1 MRWSW
6 RWSTPAAFDEAHRI
20 AQAAMRADP
29 ANEHLVNLVRELRIQ
44 NHWSMKPLW
53 PLQKWGWGASAAMWI
68 GAYRHDA
75 RARRPR
81 PRLGTV
87 RVRLARL
94 RASTAGSGR
103 LSSAASY
110 ERPDSRLAELEA
122 QLLRDPFNT
131 PPAWNTRALLLAAQ
145 DEPTRSTS
153 TTWRARWA
161 ARRRSMNSS
170 AACAAAGATAAREPV
185 KFSVVQGARSADVV
199 SIARPCA
206 GPDKTR
212 FIHIAGMDD
221 LKKSIRLQIIE
232 PFLNPG
238 LFAKFRKKAGGGI
251 LLYGPPGCG
260 KTMLARAV
268 ANECNASFLA
278 IGISEILTMWL
289 GESERNL
296 ALMFEKARAQ
306 KPCVMFFDE
315 LDALAFSRSKASSDT
330 SRKIVN
336 EFLSQLDGFENAN
349 DQVLI
354 LAATNMPWDVD
365 PAMKRPGRF
374 ARQVFVPPPDAVAR
388 ARIIEL
394 ALESVPHGPVD
405 AAAIARMTEQFSG
418 ADVDALVERAKEYV
432 LTEYLETRRER
443 EISQEDLLRAAGELI
458 PTTQDWLRTARNLV
472 KYAGG
477 DDSYRD
483 LERYLKA
490 NKLL

>member
-1 MRWSW
+1 M
-6 RWSTPAAFDEAHRI
+6 AATHQAHPVTQR
-20 AQAAMRADP
+20 DP
-29 ANEHLVNLVRELRIQ
+29 
-44 NHWSMKPLW
+44 
-53 PLQKWGWGASAAMWI
+53 
-68 GAYRHDA
+68 
-75 RARRPR
+75 
-81 PRLGTV
+81 
-87 RVRLARL
+87 
-94 RASTAGSGR
+94 
-103 LSSAASY
+103 
-110 ERPDSRLAELEA
+110 RLAELEV
-122 QLLRDPFNT
+122 QLLRDPLNA
-131 PPAWNTRALLLAAQ
+131 PARLEYARLLLAAD
-145 DEPTRSTS
+145 DE
-153 TTWRARWA
+153 
-161 ARRRSMNSS
+161 S
-170 AACAAAGATAAREPV
+170 AALQQYEVARKLGGTALLEEFEALRAPPPVVPAAREPV
-185 KFSVVQGARSADVV
+185 KLSVVQGTRSAEVV
-199 SIARPCA
+199 SIARPPQVA
-206 GPDKTR
+206 DKTR
-212 FIHIAGMDD
+212 FAHIAGMED
-221 LKKSIRLQIIE
+221 LKKSIRMQIIE
-232 PFLNPG
+232 PFINPG
-238 LFAKFRKKAGGGI
+238 MFAKFRKKAGGGI

-268 ANECNASFLA
+268 ANECNASFLS
-278 IGISEILTMWL
+278 IGISEILTAWL

-315 LDALAFSRSKASSDT
+315 LDALAFARSKASSDT

-336 EFLSQLDGFENAN
+336 EFLAQLDGFEKAN

-374 ARQVFVPPPDAVAR
+374 ARQVFVPPPDAIAR

-394 ALESVPHGPVD
+394 ALDGVPHGSVD
-405 AAAIARMTEQFSG
+405 SAAVARVTEQFSG

-432 LTEYLETRRER
+432 LAEYVETRSER
-443 EISQEDLLRAAGELI
+443 DISQQDLLRAAAELT

>member
-1 MRWSW
+1 MN
-6 RWSTPAAFDEAHRI
+6 D
-20 AQAAMRADP
+20 
-29 ANEHLVNLVRELRIQ
+29 
-44 NHWSMKPLW
+44 
-53 PLQKWGWGASAAMWI
+53 
-68 GAYRHDA
+68 
-75 RARRPR
+75 
-81 PRLGTV
+81 PRL
-87 RVRLARL
+87 
-94 RASTAGSGR
+94 S
-103 LSSAASY
+103 
-110 ERPDSRLAELEA
+110 ELEA

-131 PPAWNTRALLLAAQ
+131 EARLDYARTLL
-145 DEPTRSTS
+145 E
-153 TTWRARWA
+153 
-161 ARRRSMNSS
+161 ARRETDALAQYDLARKHGNSPELPEFE
-170 AACAAAGATAAREPV
+170 ALRAPPPPPREPPPAAREKV
-185 KFSVVQGARSADVV
+185 QLSVVQGARSADIV
-199 SIARPCA
+199 SIARPVA
-206 GPDKTR
+206 VADKTR

-238 LFAKFRKKAGGGI
+238 LFAKFKKKAGGGI

-278 IGISEILTMWL
+278 IGISEILSMWQ

-315 LDALAFSRSKASSDT
+315 LDALAFARSKASSDV

-336 EFLSQLDGFENAN
+336 EFLSQLDGFDNQN

-374 ARQVFVPPPDAVAR
+374 ARQVFVPPPDAAAR

-394 ALESVPHGPVD
+394 AIESVPHGPVD
-405 AAAIARMTEQFSG
+405 VAAIAKATELYSG

-432 LTEYLETRRER
+432 LAEYLETRRER
-443 EISQEDLLRAAGELI
+443 EITQEDLVRAVSELT
-458 PTTQDWLRTARNLV
+458 PTTQDWLRTAKNLV

-483 LERYLKA
+483 LERYLKS

>member
-1 MRWSW
+1 MTEQS
-6 RWSTPAAFDEAHRI
+6 PPGFE
-20 AQAAMRADP
+20 
-29 ANEHLVNLVRELRIQ
+29 
-44 NHWSMKPLW
+44 
-53 PLQKWGWGASAAMWI
+53 
-68 GAYRHDA
+68 
-75 RARRPR
+75 
-81 PRLGTV
+81 
-87 RVRLARL
+87 
-94 RASTAGSGR
+94 
-103 LSSAASY
+103 
-110 ERPDSRLAELEA
+110 ELEA

-131 PPAWNTRALLLAAQ
+131 AARLDYAHRLL
-145 DEPTRSTS
+145 
-153 TTWRARWA
+153 
-161 ARRRSMNSS
+161 ARRRE
-170 AACAAAGATAAREPV
+170 ADALAQYDLARKHGGTPEIPEFEALRAPPPPAPREVPPAVREPV
-185 KFSVVQGARSADVV
+185 KLSVVPGARTAEVV
-199 SIARPCA
+199 SIARPVSVA
-206 GPDKTR
+206 EKTR
-212 FIHIAGMDD
+212 FMHIAGMED

-232 PFLNPG
+232 PFINPG

-278 IGISEILTMWL
+278 IGIAEILSMWQ

-296 ALMFEKARAQ
+296 ALMFDKARAQ

-315 LDALAFSRSKASSDT
+315 LDALAFARSKASSDV

-336 EFLSQLDGFENAN
+336 EFLSQLDGFDNQN

-394 ALESVPHGPVD
+394 ALESVPHDPVD
-405 AAAIARMTEQFSG
+405 VQAIAKVTEQYSG
-418 ADVDALVERAKEYV
+418 ADVEALVERAKEYV
-432 LTEYLETRRER
+432 LTEYLETRHER
-443 EISQEDLLRAAGELI
+443 GISQADLVRAVSELT
-458 PTTQDWLRTARNLV
+458 PSTQDWLRTAKNLV

>member
-1 MRWSW
+1 MN
-6 RWSTPAAFDEAHRI
+6 
-20 AQAAMRADP
+20 DP
-29 ANEHLVNLVRELRIQ
+29 HAPGLE
-44 NHWSMKPLW
+44 
-53 PLQKWGWGASAAMWI
+53 
-68 GAYRHDA
+68 D
-75 RARRPR
+75 
-81 PRLGTV
+81 
-87 RVRLARL
+87 
-94 RASTAGSGR
+94 
-103 LSSAASY
+103 
-110 ERPDSRLAELEA
+110 LEA
-122 QLLRDPFNT
+122 QLLRDPFNH
-131 PPAWNTRALLLAAQ
+131 AVRLAYARALLAVHRDGDALAQYDLVRRQ
-145 DEPTRSTS
+145 DGTPELAEFEVLRATPPKVTS
-153 TTWRARWA
+153 LPP
-161 ARRRSMNSS
+161 
-170 AACAAAGATAAREPV
+170 REPV
-185 KFSVVQGARSADVV
+185 KLHVVSGARSADVV
-199 SIARPCA
+199 SIARPVA
-206 GPDKTR
+206 AADKTR
-212 FIHIAGMDD
+212 FMHIAGMDD

-238 LFAKFRKKAGGGI
+238 LFARFRKKAGGGI

-278 IGISEILTMWL
+278 IGISEILSMWQ

-296 ALMFEKARAQ
+296 ALMFDKARSQ

-315 LDALAFSRSKASSDT
+315 LDALAFARSKASSDV

-336 EFLSQLDGFENAN
+336 EFLSQLDGFDNQNE
-349 DQVLI
+349 QVLI

-388 ARIIEL
+388 TRIIEL
-394 ALESVPHGPVD
+394 ALDSVPHAMVD
-405 AAAIARMTEQFSG
+405 AAAIARVTEQFSG

-432 LTEYLETRRER
+432 LAEYLETRRER
-443 EISQEDLLRAAGELI
+443 EISQEDLARAAQELV

>member
-1 MRWSW
+1 MNDGH
-6 RWSTPAAFDEAHRI
+6 T
-20 AQAAMRADP
+20 
-29 ANEHLVNLVRELRIQ
+29 
-44 NHWSMKPLW
+44 
-53 PLQKWGWGASAAMWI
+53 
-68 GAYRHDA
+68 
-75 RARRPR
+75 
-81 PRLGTV
+81 
-87 RVRLARL
+87 
-94 RASTAGSGR
+94 
-103 LSSAASY
+103 LS
-110 ERPDSRLAELEA
+110 ELEA
-122 QLLRDPFNT
+122 QLLRDPFN
-131 PPAWNTRALLLAAQ
+131 AGVRLEYARALLDAKRPGDALTQYDLAHKQ
-145 DEPTRSTS
+145 
-153 TTWRARWA
+153 
-161 ARRRSMNSS
+161 
-170 AACAAAGATAAREPV
+170 GATPTLEEFEALRAPPPPAPPPAREPV
-185 KFSVVQGARSADVV
+185 KLSVVPGARSAEVV
-199 SIARPCA
+199 SIARPA
-206 GPDKTR
+206 AAAEKTR
-212 FIHIAGMDD
+212 FMHIAGMDD
-221 LKKSIRLQIIE
+221 LKKSIRLQIVE
-232 PFLNPG
+232 PFINPG

-278 IGISEILTMWL
+278 IGISEILTAWL

-296 ALMFEKARAQ
+296 ALMFEKARSQ

-336 EFLSQLDGFENAN
+336 EFLSQLDGFEKGN

-374 ARQVFVPPPDAVAR
+374 ARQVFVPPPDAEAR

-394 ALESVPHGPVD
+394 ALDNVPHGAVD
-405 AAAIARMTEQFSG
+405 TAALAKITEQFSG

-443 EISQEDLLRAAGELI
+443 EISQQDLARAAAELI
-458 PTTQDWLRTARNLV
+458 PSTQDWLRTARNLV

-477 DDSYRD
+477 DDTYRD

-490 NKLL
+490 SKLL

>member
-1 MRWSW
+1 M
-6 RWSTPAAFDEAHRI
+6 TD
-20 AQAAMRADP
+20 
-29 ANEHLVNLVRELRIQ
+29 
-44 NHWSMKPLW
+44 
-53 PLQKWGWGASAAMWI
+53 
-68 GAYRHDA
+68 
-75 RARRPR
+75 
-81 PRLGTV
+81 T
-87 RVRLARL
+87 
-94 RASTAGSGR
+94 TAPG
-103 LSSAASY
+103 L
-110 ERPDSRLAELEA
+110 EDLEA
-122 QLLRDPFNT
+122 KLQRDPFDLT
-131 PPAWNTRALLLAAQ
+131 ARLDYAHRLLAGRREGDALAQ
-145 DEPTRSTS
+145 YDLVRKQGGTPAIPEFEALRSPPPCDTEASPPT
-153 TTWRARWA
+153 
-161 ARRRSMNSS
+161 
-170 AACAAAGATAAREPV
+170 REPV
-185 KFSVVQGARSADVV
+185 KLSIVPGARSADVV
-199 SIARPCA
+199 SIARPIA
-206 GPDKTR
+206 VPEKTR
-212 FIHIAGMDD
+212 FMHIAGMDD
-221 LKKSIRLQIIE
+221 LKKSIRLQIVE

-238 LFAKFRKKAGGGI
+238 LFAKFKKKAGGGI

-278 IGISEILTMWL
+278 IGISEILSTWM

-296 ALMFEKARAQ
+296 ALMFEKARSQ

-315 LDALAFSRSKASSDT
+315 LDALAFARSKASSDT

-336 EFLSQLDGFENAN
+336 EFLSQLDGFDNQNE
-349 DQVLI
+349 QVLI

-405 AAAIARMTEQFSG
+405 APAIARATEQFSG

-443 EISQEDLLRAAGELI
+443 EITQTDLARAAEELV
-458 PTTQDWLRTARNLV
+458 PTTQDWLRTAKNLV

>member
-1 MRWSW
+1 M
-6 RWSTPAAFDEAHRI
+6 
-20 AQAAMRADP
+20 
-29 ANEHLVNLVRELRIQ
+29 NEQSL
-44 NHWSMKPLW
+44 
-53 PLQKWGWGASAAMWI
+53 
-68 GAYRHDA
+68 DA
-75 RARRPR
+75 
-81 PRLGTV
+81 
-87 RVRLARL
+87 
-94 RASTAGSGR
+94 
-103 LSSAASY
+103 
-110 ERPDSRLAELEA
+110 LEA
-122 QLLRDPFNT
+122 QLLRDPFN
-131 PPAWNTRALLLAAQ
+131 PAVRLDYARALL
-145 DEPTRSTS
+145 
-153 TTWRARWA
+153 
-161 ARRRSMNSS
+161 ARRRPADALAQYDLVRKQGGTADLPEFEALRAPPPEVAVLPPRESTP
-170 AACAAAGATAAREPV
+170 ATREKV
-185 KFSVVQGARSADVV
+185 QLSVVPGARSAEVV
-199 SIARPCA
+199 SIARPVA
-206 GPDKTR
+206 VPDKTR
-212 FIHIAGMDD
+212 FIHIAGMED
-221 LKKSIRLQIIE
+221 LKKTIRLQIIE
-232 PFLNPG
+232 PFINPG

-278 IGISEILTMWL
+278 IGISEILSMWQ

-296 ALMFEKARAQ
+296 ALMFDKARAQ

-315 LDALAFSRSKASSDT
+315 LDALAFARSKASSDV

-336 EFLSQLDGFENAN
+336 EFLSQLDGFDNQNE
-349 DQVLI
+349 QVLI

-374 ARQVFVPPPDAVAR
+374 ARQVFVPPPDVAAR

-394 ALESVPHGPVD
+394 ALESVPHGPVEVG
-405 AAAIARMTEQFSG
+405 AIANATEQFSG

-443 EISQEDLLRAAGELI
+443 DITQQDLARAAGELV

-490 NKLL
+490 HKLL

>member
-1 MRWSW
+1 M
-6 RWSTPAAFDEAHRI
+6 
-20 AQAAMRADP
+20 
-29 ANEHLVNLVRELRIQ
+29 N
-44 NHWSMKPLW
+44 
-53 PLQKWGWGASAAMWI
+53 
-68 GAYRHDA
+68 
-75 RARRPR
+75 
-81 PRLGTV
+81 
-87 RVRLARL
+87 
-94 RASTAGSGR
+94 
-103 LSSAASY
+103 
-110 ERPDSRLAELEA
+110 DSHPPSLAELEA
-122 QLLRDPFNT
+122 QLLRDPFNHAT
-131 PPAWNTRALLLAAQ
+131 RLAYARALLSAGREPDALTQYDLARKAGTTPAL
-145 DEPTRSTS
+145 DEFERL
-153 TTWRARWA
+153 RAPA
-161 ARRRSMNSS
+161 PPPV
-170 AACAAAGATAAREPV
+170 REPV
-185 KFSVVQGARSADVV
+185 KLSVVQGARSADVV
-199 SIARPCA
+199 SIARSVA
-206 GPDKTR
+206 TPDKTR

-221 LKKSIRLQIIE
+221 LKKSIRMQIIE
-232 PFLNPG
+232 PFINPG

-278 IGISEILTMWL
+278 IGISEILTAWL

-349 DQVLI
+349 EQVLI

-374 ARQVFVPPPDAVAR
+374 ARQVFVPPPDAAAR

-394 ALESVPHGPVD
+394 ALESVPHAPVD
-405 AAAIARMTEQFSG
+405 IAAIAKVTEQFSG

-432 LTEYLETRRER
+432 ITEYLETRRER
-443 EISQEDLLRAAGELI
+443 EISQDDLRRAAEELV

>member
-1 MRWSW
+1 
-6 RWSTPAAFDEAHRI
+6 
-20 AQAAMRADP
+20 
-29 ANEHLVNLVRELRIQ
+29 VN
-44 NHWSMKPLW
+44 
-53 PLQKWGWGASAAMWI
+53 
-68 GAYRHDA
+68 
-75 RARRPR
+75 
-81 PRLGTV
+81 T
-87 RVRLARL
+87 
-94 RASTAGSGR
+94 
-103 LSSAASY
+103 
-110 ERPDSRLAELEA
+110 LAEFEA
-122 QLLRDPFNT
+122 RLLRDPFN
-131 PPAWNTRALLLAAQ
+131 AALRFEYARALLTAERPDDALAQYDLARKQ
-145 DEPTRSTS
+145 GAAVDEQLERLRNPTPPP
-153 TTWRARWA
+153 
-161 ARRRSMNSS
+161 
-170 AACAAAGATAAREPV
+170 AREPV
-185 KFSVVQGARSADVV
+185 KLSVVAGARGAEVV
-199 SIARPCA
+199 SIARPA
-206 GPDKTR
+206 IAPDKTR
-212 FIHIAGMDD
+212 FMHIAGMDD

-232 PFLNPG
+232 PFINPG
-238 LFAKFRKKAGGGI
+238 LFARFRKKAGGGI

-278 IGISEILTMWL
+278 IGISEILTAWL

-296 ALMFEKARAQ
+296 ALMFEKARSQ

-336 EFLSQLDGFENAN
+336 EFLSQLDGFEKAN

-394 ALESVPHGPVD
+394 ALDSVPHGPVD
-405 AAAIARMTEQFSG
+405 PAAVAAVTGQFSG
-418 ADVDALVERAKEYV
+418 ADVDALVERAKEFV
-432 LTEYLETRRER
+432 LTEYLETRQER
-443 EISQEDLLRAAGELI
+443 DITQADLMRAASELV
-458 PTTQDWLRTARNLV
+458 PSTQDWLRTARNLV

-477 DDSYRD
+477 DDTYRD

>member
-1 MRWSW
+1 M
-6 RWSTPAAFDEAHRI
+6 TD
-20 AQAAMRADP
+20 
-29 ANEHLVNLVRELRIQ
+29 
-44 NHWSMKPLW
+44 
-53 PLQKWGWGASAAMWI
+53 
-68 GAYRHDA
+68 
-75 RARRPR
+75 
-81 PRLGTV
+81 T
-87 RVRLARL
+87 
-94 RASTAGSGR
+94 TAPG
-103 LSSAASY
+103 L
-110 ERPDSRLAELEA
+110 EDLEA
-122 QLLRDPFNT
+122 KLQRDPFDLT
-131 PPAWNTRALLLAAQ
+131 ARLDYAHRLLAGRREGDALAQ
-145 DEPTRSTS
+145 YDLVRKQGGTPAIPEFEALRSPPPCDTEASPPT
-153 TTWRARWA
+153 
-161 ARRRSMNSS
+161 
-170 AACAAAGATAAREPV
+170 REPV
-185 KFSVVQGARSADVV
+185 KLSIVPGARSADVV
-199 SIARPCA
+199 SIARPVA
-206 GPDKTR
+206 VPEKTR

-221 LKKSIRLQIIE
+221 LKKSIRLQIVE

-238 LFAKFRKKAGGGI
+238 LFAKFKKKAGGGI

-278 IGISEILTMWL
+278 IGISEILSTWM

-296 ALMFEKARAQ
+296 ALMFEKARSQ

-315 LDALAFSRSKASSDT
+315 LDALAFARSKASSDT

-336 EFLSQLDGFENAN
+336 EFLSQLDGFDNQNE
-349 DQVLI
+349 QVLI

-405 AAAIARMTEQFSG
+405 APAIARVTEQFSG

-443 EISQEDLLRAAGELI
+443 EITQTDLARAAEELV
-458 PTTQDWLRTARNLV
+458 PTTQDWLRTAKNLV

>member
-1 MRWSW
+1 MNDD
-6 RWSTPAAFDEAHRI
+6 TPTLND
-20 AQAAMRADP
+20 
-29 ANEHLVNLVRELRIQ
+29 
-44 NHWSMKPLW
+44 
-53 PLQKWGWGASAAMWI
+53 
-68 GAYRHDA
+68 
-75 RARRPR
+75 
-81 PRLGTV
+81 
-87 RVRLARL
+87 
-94 RASTAGSGR
+94 
-103 LSSAASY
+103 
-110 ERPDSRLAELEA
+110 LEA
-122 QLLRDPFNT
+122 QLLRDPFNQAT
-131 PPAWNTRALLLAAQ
+131 RLAYARALLVAGREPDALAQ
-145 DEPTRSTS
+145 YDL
-153 TTWRARWA
+153 ARK
-161 ARRRSMNSS
+161 
-170 AACAAAGATAAREPV
+170 AGAPAMDEFEKLRAPPPPPPREPV
-185 KFSVVQGARSADVV
+185 KLSVVQGARSAEVV
-199 SIARPCA
+199 SIARPA
-206 GPDKTR
+206 AAPDKTR
-212 FIHIAGMDD
+212 FMHIAGMDD

-232 PFLNPG
+232 PFINPG

-268 ANECNASFLA
+268 ANECNASFMP
-278 IGISEILTMWL
+278 IGISEILSMWQ

-315 LDALAFSRSKASSDT
+315 LDALAFARSKASSDV

-336 EFLSQLDGFENAN
+336 EFLSQLDGFDSAN

-374 ARQVFVPPPDAVAR
+374 ARQVFVPPPDVTAR

-405 AAAIARMTEQFSG
+405 AAAIAKVTEQYSG

-443 EISQEDLLRAAGELI
+443 EITQDDLVRAAGELL

>member
-1 MRWSW
+1 MNS
-6 RWSTPAAFDEAHRI
+6 P
-20 AQAAMRADP
+20 
-29 ANEHLVNLVRELRIQ
+29 
-44 NHWSMKPLW
+44 
-53 PLQKWGWGASAAMWI
+53 SA
-68 GAYRHDA
+68 
-75 RARRPR
+75 
-81 PRLGTV
+81 
-87 RVRLARL
+87 
-94 RASTAGSGR
+94 
-103 LSSAASY
+103 
-110 ERPDSRLAELEA
+110 LAEFEA
-122 QLLRDPFNT
+122 RLLRDPFDNVT
-131 PPAWNTRALLLAAQ
+131 RLAYARALLAASRETDALAQYDLARKANATPPL
-145 DEPTRSTS
+145 DEFERLRAPPPAPTTP
-153 TTWRARWA
+153 
-161 ARRRSMNSS
+161 
-170 AACAAAGATAAREPV
+170 REPV
-185 KFSVVQGARSADVV
+185 KLTVVPGARSAEVV
-199 SIARPCA
+199 SIARPVA
-206 GPDKTR
+206 VADKTR

-232 PFLNPG
+232 PFINPG

-278 IGISEILTMWL
+278 IGISEILSMWQ

-296 ALMFEKARAQ
+296 ALMFDKARSQ

-315 LDALAFSRSKASSDT
+315 LDALAFARSKASSDV

-336 EFLSQLDGFENAN
+336 EFLSQLDGFDSAN

-388 ARIIEL
+388 TRIIEL
-394 ALESVPHGPVD
+394 ALESVPHGTVD
-405 AAAIARMTEQFSG
+405 AAAIARATEQFSG

-443 EISQEDLLRAAGELI
+443 EITQEDLGRAAAELV

-477 DDSYRD
+477 DDTYRD

>member
-1 MRWSW
+1 MS
-6 RWSTPAAFDEAHRI
+6 SPD
-20 AQAAMRADP
+20 
-29 ANEHLVNLVRELRIQ
+29 
-44 NHWSMKPLW
+44 
-53 PLQKWGWGASAAMWI
+53 
-68 GAYRHDA
+68 
-75 RARRPR
+75 
-81 PRLGTV
+81 PRLV
-87 RVRLARL
+87 
-94 RASTAGSGR
+94 
-103 LSSAASY
+103 
-110 ERPDSRLAELEA
+110 ELEA
-122 QLLRDPFNT
+122 QLLSEPLNVVARIEYARMLLSAHNERAALQQYDVARKLGSTPALEEFESLRAPAPLPPSP
-131 PPAWNTRALLLAAQ
+131 PPA
-145 DEPTRSTS
+145 
-153 TTWRARWA
+153 
-161 ARRRSMNSS
+161 
-170 AACAAAGATAAREPV
+170 ATREPV
-185 KFSVVQGARSADVV
+185 RLSVVQGARSAEVV
-199 SIARPCA
+199 SIARPTA
-206 GPDKTR
+206 VPDKTR
-212 FIHIAGMDD
+212 FMHIAGMED
-221 LKKSIRLQIIE
+221 LKKSIRMQIIE

-268 ANECNASFLA
+268 ANECNATFLS
-278 IGISEILTMWL
+278 IGIAEILTSWL

-374 ARQVFVPPPDAVAR
+374 ARQVFVPPPDLLAR
-388 ARIIEL
+388 ARIVEL
-394 ALESVPHGPVD
+394 ALEGVPHGAVEPLAV
-405 AAAIARMTEQFSG
+405 AKATEQFSG

-432 LTEYLETRRER
+432 LTEFLETRRER
-443 EISQEDLLRAAGELI
+443 EISQADLLRAATDLT
-458 PTTQDWLRTARNLV
+458 PSTLDWLRTARNLV

-483 LERYLKA
+483 LERYLKS

>member
-1 MRWSW
+1 MNDS
-6 RWSTPAAFDEAHRI
+6 ST
-20 AQAAMRADP
+20 
-29 ANEHLVNLVRELRIQ
+29 
-44 NHWSMKPLW
+44 
-53 PLQKWGWGASAAMWI
+53 
-68 GAYRHDA
+68 
-75 RARRPR
+75 
-81 PRLGTV
+81 
-87 RVRLARL
+87 
-94 RASTAGSGR
+94 
-103 LSSAASY
+103 
-110 ERPDSRLAELEA
+110 LAEFEA
-122 QLLRDPFNT
+122 RLLRDPFDNV
-131 PPAWNTRALLLAAQ
+131 ARLAYARALLAASRETDALAQYDLARKANATPPL
-145 DEPTRSTS
+145 DEFERLRAPPPPPTTP
-153 TTWRARWA
+153 
-161 ARRRSMNSS
+161 
-170 AACAAAGATAAREPV
+170 REPV
-185 KFSVVQGARSADVV
+185 KLTVVPSARSAEVV
-199 SIARPCA
+199 SIARPVA
-206 GPDKTR
+206 VADKTR

-232 PFLNPG
+232 PFINPG

-278 IGISEILTMWL
+278 IGISEILSMWQ

-296 ALMFEKARAQ
+296 ALMFDKARSQ

-315 LDALAFSRSKASSDT
+315 LDALAFARSKASSDV

-336 EFLSQLDGFENAN
+336 EFLSQLDGFDSAN

-388 ARIIEL
+388 TRIIEL
-394 ALESVPHGPVD
+394 ALESVPHGTVD
-405 AAAIARMTEQFSG
+405 AAAIARATEQFSG

-443 EISQEDLLRAAGELI
+443 EIMQEDLVRAAAELV

>member
-1 MRWSW
+1 MND
-6 RWSTPAAFDEAHRI
+6 T
-20 AQAAMRADP
+20 
-29 ANEHLVNLVRELRIQ
+29 
-44 NHWSMKPLW
+44 K
-53 PLQKWGWGASAAMWI
+53 
-68 GAYRHDA
+68 
-75 RARRPR
+75 
-81 PRLGTV
+81 
-87 RVRLARL
+87 
-94 RASTAGSGR
+94 
-103 LSSAASY
+103 
-110 ERPDSRLAELEA
+110 SRLAELEA
-122 QLLRDPFNT
+122 RLLRDPLN
-131 PPAWNTRALLLAAQ
+131 AGARMEYARLLLSVN
-145 DEPTRSTS
+145 DEPAALEQYDVARKLGGTPELPEFERL
-153 TTWRARWA
+153 RAPPPPPEPPPP
-161 ARRRSMNSS
+161 
-170 AACAAAGATAAREPV
+170 REPV
-185 KFSVVQGARSADVV
+185 KLSVVQGARGAEVV
-199 SIARPCA
+199 SIARPVSA
-206 GPDKTR
+206 PDKTR
-212 FIHIAGMDD
+212 FMHIAGMDD

-278 IGISEILTMWL
+278 IGISEVLSMWQ

-296 ALMFEKARAQ
+296 SLMFEKARSQ

-349 DQVLI
+349 EQVLI

-374 ARQVFVPPPDAVAR
+374 ARQVFVPPPDAAAR
-388 ARIIEL
+388 ARITEL

-405 AAAIARMTEQFSG
+405 IAAIAQMTGLYSG

-443 EISQEDLLRAAGELI
+443 EITQQDLVRAAGELV

>member
-1 MRWSW
+1 MNDLD
-6 RWSTPAAFDEAHRI
+6 PPVL
-20 AQAAMRADP
+20 AD
-29 ANEHLVNLVRELRIQ
+29 
-44 NHWSMKPLW
+44 
-53 PLQKWGWGASAAMWI
+53 
-68 GAYRHDA
+68 
-75 RARRPR
+75 
-81 PRLGTV
+81 
-87 RVRLARL
+87 
-94 RASTAGSGR
+94 
-103 LSSAASY
+103 
-110 ERPDSRLAELEA
+110 LEA
-122 QLLRDPFNT
+122 QLLRDPFNSD
-131 PPAWNTRALLLAAQ
+131 ARLDYARALLSAGRAVEALAQYDLVRKQGNTPQLREFEAL
-145 DEPTRSTS
+145 
-153 TTWRARWA
+153 RAPPPAPPREVQPA
-161 ARRRSMNSS
+161 P
-170 AACAAAGATAAREPV
+170 REPV
-185 KFSVVQGARSADVV
+185 KLSVVPGARSAEVI
-199 SIARPCA
+199 SIARPVSV
-206 GPDKTR
+206 PDKTR
-212 FIHIAGMDD
+212 FMHIAGMED

-238 LFAKFRKKAGGGI
+238 LFARFRKKAGGGI

-278 IGISEILTMWL
+278 IGISEILSMWQ

-315 LDALAFSRSKASSDT
+315 LDALAFARSKASSDV

-336 EFLSQLDGFENAN
+336 EFLSQLDGFDNQNE
-349 DQVLI
+349 QVLI

-374 ARQVFVPPPDAVAR
+374 ARQVFVPPPDVMAR

-394 ALESVPHGPVD
+394 ALESVPHDPVD
-405 AAAIARMTEQFSG
+405 AQAIAQVTEQYSG

-432 LTEYLETRRER
+432 LSEYLETRRER
-443 EISQEDLLRAAGELI
+443 AITQEDLARAVSELT
-458 PTTQDWLRTARNLV
+458 PTTRDWLRTAKNLV

-490 NKLL
+490 NKLI

>member
-1 MRWSW
+1 M
-6 RWSTPAAFDEAHRI
+6 T
-20 AQAAMRADP
+20 
-29 ANEHLVNLVRELRIQ
+29 
-44 NHWSMKPLW
+44 
-53 PLQKWGWGASAAMWI
+53 
-68 GAYRHDA
+68 
-75 RARRPR
+75 
-81 PRLGTV
+81 T
-87 RVRLARL
+87 
-94 RASTAGSGR
+94 
-103 LSSAASY
+103 
-110 ERPDSRLAELEA
+110 LAEFEA
-122 QLLRDPFNT
+122 RLLRDPFDNAT
-131 PPAWNTRALLLAAQ
+131 RVEYARALL
-145 DEPTRSTS
+145 
-153 TTWRARWA
+153 
-161 ARRRSMNSS
+161 
-170 AACAAAGATAAREPV
+170 AAGRDSDALAQYDLARKANATGPLDEFERLRAPPPPATPREPV
-185 KFSVVQGARSADVV
+185 KLTVVPGARSAEVV
-199 SIARPCA
+199 SIARPVA
-206 GPDKTR
+206 VPDKTR

-278 IGISEILTMWL
+278 IGISEILSMWQ

-296 ALMFEKARAQ
+296 ALMFDKARSQ

-315 LDALAFSRSKASSDT
+315 LDALAFARSKASSDV

-336 EFLSQLDGFENAN
+336 EFLSQLDGFDSAN

-388 ARIIEL
+388 TRIIEL
-394 ALESVPHGPVD
+394 ALESVPHGAVD
-405 AAAIARMTEQFSG
+405 AAAIARITEQFSG

-443 EISQEDLLRAAGELI
+443 EISQEDLVRAASELV

>member
-1 MRWSW
+1 MND
-6 RWSTPAAFDEAHRI
+6 T
-20 AQAAMRADP
+20 
-29 ANEHLVNLVRELRIQ
+29 
-44 NHWSMKPLW
+44 NHP
-53 PLQKWGWGASAAMWI
+53 G
-68 GAYRHDA
+68 
-75 RARRPR
+75 
-81 PRLGTV
+81 
-87 RVRLARL
+87 
-94 RASTAGSGR
+94 
-103 LSSAASY
+103 
-110 ERPDSRLAELEA
+110 LAELEA
-122 QLLRDPFNT
+122 RLLREPFDT
-131 PPAWNTRALLLAAQ
+131 ALRLDYARALLAATRPADALAQYDLARKHGNTPELPEFEALRAPLAPPPQ
-145 DEPTRSTS
+145 EPPR
-153 TTWRARWA
+153 
-161 ARRRSMNSS
+161 
-170 AACAAAGATAAREPV
+170 AAREKV
-185 KFSVVQGARSADVV
+185 QLSVVPGARTAEVV
-199 SIARPCA
+199 SIARRVNV
-206 GPDKTR
+206 PDKTR

-278 IGISEILTMWL
+278 IGISEVLSMWQ

-315 LDALAFSRSKASSDT
+315 LDALAFARSKASSDV

-336 EFLSQLDGFENAN
+336 EFLSQLDGFDNQNE
-349 DQVLI
+349 QVLI

-394 ALESVPHGPVD
+394 ALESVPHDPID
-405 AAAIARMTEQFSG
+405 IPAIARVTGLYSG

-443 EISQEDLLRAAGELI
+443 GISQDDLVRAVSELT
-458 PTTQDWLRTARNLV
+458 PTTQDWLRTAKNLV

-483 LERYLKA
+483 LERFLKA
-490 NKLL
+490 NKLV

>member
-1 MRWSW
+1 MNDHGNPS
-6 RWSTPAAFDEAHRI
+6 
-20 AQAAMRADP
+20 
-29 ANEHLVNLVRELRIQ
+29 
-44 NHWSMKPLW
+44 
-53 PLQKWGWGASAAMWI
+53 
-68 GAYRHDA
+68 
-75 RARRPR
+75 
-81 PRLGTV
+81 
-87 RVRLARL
+87 
-94 RASTAGSGR
+94 
-103 LSSAASY
+103 
-110 ERPDSRLAELEA
+110 LAELEA
-122 QLLRDPFNT
+122 QLLRDPFN
-131 PPAWNTRALLLAAQ
+131 AAARLAYARGLLAAARAADALVQ
-145 DEPTRSTS
+145 YDLVRKSGGTPPLDEFELL
-153 TTWRARWA
+153 RAPPPPPP
-161 ARRRSMNSS
+161 
-170 AACAAAGATAAREPV
+170 AAREPV
-185 KFSVVQGARSADVV
+185 KLSVVQGSRSADVV
-199 SIARPCA
+199 SIARPVA
-206 GPDKTR
+206 VPDKTR
-212 FIHIAGMDD
+212 FMHIAGMDD
-221 LKKSIRLQIIE
+221 LKKTIRLQIIE

-238 LFAKFRKKAGGGI
+238 MFAKFRKKAGGGI

-268 ANECNASFLA
+268 ANECNATFLA
-278 IGISEILTMWL
+278 IGISEILTAWL

-315 LDALAFSRSKASSDT
+315 LDALAFARSKSSSDT

-394 ALESVPHGPVD
+394 ALESVPHSAVD
-405 AAAIARMTEQFSG
+405 PAAVAKVTEQFSG

-432 LTEYLETRRER
+432 LSEYVETRRER
-443 EISQEDLLRAAGELI
+443 EISQADLLRAAAELT

-483 LERYLKA
+483 LERYLKS

>member
-1 MRWSW
+1 
-6 RWSTPAAFDEAHRI
+6 
-20 AQAAMRADP
+20 
-29 ANEHLVNLVRELRIQ
+29 V
-44 NHWSMKPLW
+44 
-53 PLQKWGWGASAAMWI
+53 
-68 GAYRHDA
+68 
-75 RARRPR
+75 
-81 PRLGTV
+81 
-87 RVRLARL
+87 
-94 RASTAGSGR
+94 
-103 LSSAASY
+103 
-110 ERPDSRLAELEA
+110 
-122 QLLRDPFNT
+122 
-131 PPAWNTRALLLAAQ
+131 
-145 DEPTRSTS
+145 
-153 TTWRARWA
+153 
-161 ARRRSMNSS
+161 
-170 AACAAAGATAAREPV
+170 
-185 KFSVVQGARSADVV
+185 SV
-199 SIARPCA
+199 
-206 GPDKTR
+206 PDKTR
-212 FIHIAGMDD
+212 FMHIAGMDD

-278 IGISEILTMWL
+278 IGISEILSMWQ

-296 ALMFEKARAQ
+296 SLMFEKARSQ

-336 EFLSQLDGFENAN
+336 EFLSQLDGFESAN
-349 DQVLI
+349 EQVLI

-374 ARQVFVPPPDAVAR
+374 ARQVFVPPPDAPAR

-405 AAAIARMTEQFSG
+405 IAAIAAATGQYSG

-443 EISQEDLLRAAGELI
+443 EISQQDLVRATAELV

>member
-1 MRWSW
+1 M
-6 RWSTPAAFDEAHRI
+6 AAAHPSHF
-20 AQAAMRADP
+20 MSH
-29 ANEHLVNLVRELRIQ
+29 E
-44 NHWSMKPLW
+44 
-53 PLQKWGWGASAAMWI
+53 
-68 GAYRHDA
+68 
-75 RARRPR
+75 
-81 PRLGTV
+81 
-87 RVRLARL
+87 
-94 RASTAGSGR
+94 
-103 LSSAASY
+103 
-110 ERPDSRLAELEA
+110 DSRRAELES
-122 QLLRDPFNT
+122 QLLRDPLN
-131 PPAWNTRALLLAAQ
+131 ASARLEYARLLLATQ
-145 DEPTRSTS
+145 DKVAALEQYDVALKLGGTQALAEFETL
-153 TTWRARWA
+153 RAPPPPPP
-161 ARRRSMNSS
+161 
-170 AACAAAGATAAREPV
+170 AAREPV
-185 KFSVVQGARSADVV
+185 KLSVVQGARSADVV
-199 SIARPCA
+199 SIARPVQA
-206 GPDKTR
+206 PDKTR
-212 FIHIAGMDD
+212 FMHIAGMED

-232 PFLNPG
+232 PFINPG

-268 ANECNASFLA
+268 ANECNAAFLA
-278 IGISEILTMWL
+278 IGISEILTAWL

-315 LDALAFSRSKASSDT
+315 LDALAFARSKSSSDT

-336 EFLSQLDGFENAN
+336 EFLAQMDGFEKVN

-374 ARQVFVPPPDAVAR
+374 ARQVFVPPPDGVAR

-394 ALESVPHGPVD
+394 ALEGVPHGEVDPV
-405 AAAIARMTEQFSG
+405 AVARVTEQFSG

-443 EISQEDLLRAAGELI
+443 DVSQQDLLRAAAELV

>member
-1 MRWSW
+1 MNSP
-6 RWSTPAAFDEAHRI
+6 ST
-20 AQAAMRADP
+20 
-29 ANEHLVNLVRELRIQ
+29 
-44 NHWSMKPLW
+44 
-53 PLQKWGWGASAAMWI
+53 
-68 GAYRHDA
+68 
-75 RARRPR
+75 
-81 PRLGTV
+81 
-87 RVRLARL
+87 
-94 RASTAGSGR
+94 
-103 LSSAASY
+103 
-110 ERPDSRLAELEA
+110 LAEFEA
-122 QLLRDPFNT
+122 RLLRDPFDNVT
-131 PPAWNTRALLLAAQ
+131 RLAYARALLAASRETDALAQYDLARKANATPPL
-145 DEPTRSTS
+145 DEFERLRAPPTAP
-153 TTWRARWA
+153 TTP
-161 ARRRSMNSS
+161 
-170 AACAAAGATAAREPV
+170 REPV
-185 KFSVVQGARSADVV
+185 KLTVVPGARSAEVV
-199 SIARPCA
+199 SIARPVA
-206 GPDKTR
+206 VADKTR

-232 PFLNPG
+232 PFINPG

-278 IGISEILTMWL
+278 IGISEILSMWQ

-296 ALMFEKARAQ
+296 ALMFDKARSQ

-315 LDALAFSRSKASSDT
+315 LDALAFARSKASSDV

-336 EFLSQLDGFENAN
+336 EFLSQLDGFDSAN

-388 ARIIEL
+388 TRIIEL
-394 ALESVPHGPVD
+394 ALESVPHGTVD
-405 AAAIARMTEQFSG
+405 AAAIARATEQFSG

-443 EISQEDLLRAAGELI
+443 EITQEDLVRAAAELV

>member
-1 MRWSW
+1 MND
-6 RWSTPAAFDEAHRI
+6 T
-20 AQAAMRADP
+20 
-29 ANEHLVNLVRELRIQ
+29 
-44 NHWSMKPLW
+44 
-53 PLQKWGWGASAAMWI
+53 
-68 GAYRHDA
+68 
-75 RARRPR
+75 
-81 PRLGTV
+81 T
-87 RVRLARL
+87 
-94 RASTAGSGR
+94 
-103 LSSAASY
+103 
-110 ERPDSRLAELEA
+110 SRLAELEA
-122 QLLRDPFNT
+122 RLLRDPLN
-131 PPAWNTRALLLAAQ
+131 AGARMEYARLLLSVN
-145 DEPTRSTS
+145 DEPAALEQYDVARKLGGTPELPEFERL
-153 TTWRARWA
+153 RAPPPPPEPPPP
-161 ARRRSMNSS
+161 
-170 AACAAAGATAAREPV
+170 REPV
-185 KFSVVQGARSADVV
+185 KLSVVQGARSAEVV
-199 SIARPCA
+199 SIARPVSA
-206 GPDKTR
+206 PDKTR
-212 FIHIAGMDD
+212 FMHIAGMDD

-278 IGISEILTMWL
+278 IGISEVLSMWQ

-296 ALMFEKARAQ
+296 SLMFEKARSQ

-349 DQVLI
+349 EQVLI

-374 ARQVFVPPPDAVAR
+374 ARQVFVPPPDAAAR
-388 ARIIEL
+388 ARITEL

-405 AAAIARMTEQFSG
+405 IAVIAQMTGLYSG

-443 EISQEDLLRAAGELI
+443 EITQQDLVRAAGELV

>member
-1 MRWSW
+1 M
-6 RWSTPAAFDEAHRI
+6 AAT
-20 AQAAMRADP
+20 DP
-29 ANEHLVNLVRELRIQ
+29 ENPMN
-44 NHWSMKPLW
+44 
-53 PLQKWGWGASAAMWI
+53 
-68 GAYRHDA
+68 
-75 RARRPR
+75 
-81 PRLGTV
+81 
-87 RVRLARL
+87 
-94 RASTAGSGR
+94 
-103 LSSAASY
+103 
-110 ERPDSRLAELEA
+110 DSRNPLSELEA
-122 QLLRDPFNT
+122 QLLRDPFN
-131 PPAWNTRALLLAAQ
+131 AAARLDYARALLAATRPEDALTQYDLARKQ
-145 DEPTRSTS
+145 
-153 TTWRARWA
+153 
-161 ARRRSMNSS
+161 
-170 AACAAAGATAAREPV
+170 GATPALEEFEALRASPPPAPPPAREPV
-185 KFSVVQGARSADVV
+185 KLSVVPGARSAEVV
-199 SIARPCA
+199 SIARPVA
-206 GPDKTR
+206 VAEKTR
-212 FIHIAGMDD
+212 FVHIAGMDD

-232 PFLNPG
+232 PFINPG

-278 IGISEILTMWL
+278 IGISEILTAWL

-296 ALMFEKARAQ
+296 ALMFEKARSQ

-315 LDALAFSRSKASSDT
+315 LDALAFARSKASSDT

-336 EFLSQLDGFENAN
+336 EFLSQLDGFEKGN

-405 AAAIARMTEQFSG
+405 TTALANATEQFSG

-432 LTEYLETRRER
+432 LSEYLETRRER
-443 EISQEDLLRAAGELI
+443 EISQDDLTRATAELI
-458 PTTQDWLRTARNLV
+458 PSTQDWLRTARNLV

-477 DDSYRD
+477 DDTYRD

>member
-1 MRWSW
+1 VA
-6 RWSTPAAFDEAHRI
+6 TLDPEAPVNDRS
-20 AQAAMRADP
+20 
-29 ANEHLVNLVRELRIQ
+29 HL
-44 NHWSMKPLW
+44 
-53 PLQKWGWGASAAMWI
+53 
-68 GAYRHDA
+68 
-75 RARRPR
+75 
-81 PRLGTV
+81 
-87 RVRLARL
+87 
-94 RASTAGSGR
+94 
-103 LSSAASY
+103 
-110 ERPDSRLAELEA
+110 LAELEA
-122 QLLRDPFNT
+122 QLLRDPFN
-131 PPAWNTRALLLAAQ
+131 AAIRLDYARALLA
-145 DEPTRSTS
+145 
-153 TTWRARWA
+153 A
-161 ARRRSMNSS
+161 ARSEDALTQYDLARK
-170 AACAAAGATAAREPV
+170 AGATPMFEEFEALRAPPPAPPPAREPV
-185 KFSVVQGARSADVV
+185 RLSVVPGARSADVV
-199 SIARPCA
+199 SIARPVA
-206 GPDKTR
+206 VAEKTR
-212 FIHIAGMDD
+212 FMHIAGMDD

-238 LFAKFRKKAGGGI
+238 LFAKYRKKAGGGI

-268 ANECNASFLA
+268 ANECNASFMA
-278 IGISEILTMWL
+278 IGISEILTAWL

-296 ALMFEKARAQ
+296 ALMFEKARSQ

-336 EFLSQLDGFENAN
+336 EFLSQLDGFEKGN

-374 ARQVFVPPPDAVAR
+374 ARQVFVPPPDALAR

-394 ALESVPHGPVD
+394 ALQSVPHGSVD
-405 AAAIARMTEQFSG
+405 SAALASVTEQFSG

-443 EISQEDLLRAAGELI
+443 EISQEDLARAAAELV
-458 PTTQDWLRTARNLV
+458 PSTQDWLRTARNLV

-477 DDSYRD
+477 DDTYRD

-490 NKLL
+490 SKLL

>member
-1 MRWSW
+1 MNDQN
-6 RWSTPAAFDEAHRI
+6 TPAL
-20 AQAAMRADP
+20 AQ
-29 ANEHLVNLVRELRIQ
+29 
-44 NHWSMKPLW
+44 
-53 PLQKWGWGASAAMWI
+53 
-68 GAYRHDA
+68 
-75 RARRPR
+75 
-81 PRLGTV
+81 
-87 RVRLARL
+87 
-94 RASTAGSGR
+94 
-103 LSSAASY
+103 
-110 ERPDSRLAELEA
+110 LEA
-122 QLLRDPFNT
+122 QLLHDPFNS
-131 PPAWNTRALLLAAQ
+131 AARLDYARALLG
-145 DEPTRSTS
+145 
-153 TTWRARWA
+153 A
-161 ARRRSMNSS
+161 ARALDALAQYDLVRKQNGTPEIPEFEALR
-170 AACAAAGATAAREPV
+170 APPTAPAAREPV
-185 KFSVVQGARSADVV
+185 KLSVVQGSRSAEVV
-199 SIARPCA
+199 SIGRPVKVA
-206 GPDKTR
+206 DKTR
-212 FIHIAGMDD
+212 FVHIAGMDD

-232 PFLNPG
+232 PFINPG

-260 KTMLARAV
+260 KTLLARAV
-268 ANECNASFLA
+268 ANECNAGFLA
-278 IGISEILTMWL
+278 IGIAEILSTWL

-315 LDALAFSRSKASSDT
+315 LDALAYARSKASSDT

-336 EFLSQLDGFENAN
+336 EFLSQLDGFDNQN

-394 ALESVPHGPVD
+394 ALESVPHGTVD
-405 AAAIARMTEQFSG
+405 APAIARVTEQYSG

-443 EISQEDLLRAAGELI
+443 EITQEDLVRAAAELV

-490 NKLL
+490 SKLL